1 MPVMPKVSRH
11 KNNPMLQ
18 WVPIYDSKI
27 HVQDVSPQV
36 NVERDPFG
44 YVPQQNASGPVPTAF
59 PHLFVPRVR
68 TPNPAGA
75 ENFRRL
81 ASRYLHSDAQV
92 CLVRIEATP
101 AGRFKVVIILESDDV
116 F

>member
-1 MPVMPKVSRH
+1 MPKVSRH

-59 PHLFVPRVR
+59 PHLFVPGSVPPTRQ
-68 TPNPAGA
+68 
-75 ENFRRL
+75 EQKI
-81 ASRYLHSDAQV
+81 SDDSQ
-92 CLVRIEATP
+92 
-101 AGRFKVVIILESDDV
+101 VVICTPMHRFVWSA
-116 F
+116 